1 MMNEITPG
9 TAPVA
14 AQDLNLI
21 SRIINVFAAPQLT
34 FKAVKI
40 RPAWGIPLIVLILIG
55 VLVGEVVGPIA
66 MQEQTEKAIAMLRA
80 RDMSQE
86 QIDTAIQAME
96 NNPMTKAMRH
106 PVARALVIVLVS
118 LLSVFF
124 LAALWLLVSKVVLEG
139 RVSFGQ
145 MLGLVTYHSFINTL
159 GGLIKLPLM
168 VAKSSVDVHFSLAT
182 FLNITPKGFLQN
194 FVYTLMAKIE
204 IFSIWSLAVLAIGL
218 GVLVGK
224 PLKSVLPWV
233 LGIYALYYLS
243 SSAFSALGAMM
254 GGM

>member
-1 MMNEITPG
+1 MDEMTPN
-9 TAPVA
+9 PKPA
-14 AQDLNLI
+14 ASQDLGLI

-34 FKAVKI
+34 FRAVQI
-40 RPAWGIPLIVLILIG
+40 RPAWVIPLIVLILIG

-66 MQEQTEKAIAMLRA
+66 MREQTEKAIDMLRA

-86 QIDTAIQAME
+86 QIDAAMQAME

-124 LAALWLLVSKVVLEG
+124 LAALWLLVGKVIFEG
-139 RVSFGQ
+139 RVTFGQ
-145 MLGLVTYHSFINTL
+145 MLGLVTYHSFISTL

-182 FLNITPKGFLQN
+182 FLNITPTGFLQN
-194 FVYTLMAKIE
+194 FFYALMSKIE

-218 GVLVGK
+218 AVLVSK

-233 LGIYALYYLS
+233 IGIYAIYYLG
-243 SSAFSALGAMM
+243 SSAFYALGAML